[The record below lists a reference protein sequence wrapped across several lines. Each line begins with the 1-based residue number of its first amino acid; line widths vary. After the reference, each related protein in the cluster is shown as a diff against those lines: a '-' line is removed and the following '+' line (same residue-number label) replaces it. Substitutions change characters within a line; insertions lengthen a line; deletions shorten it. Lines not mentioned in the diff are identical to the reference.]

1 MEKIVAYFLFLCSEE
16 LSSFLP
22 RFIKIAI
29 EGGAR
34 DPKRRTDFLNI
45 LFPVYLT
52 IHVGGV
58 SMIFMSARATRS
70 CSGAASSLYEA
81 ANNATIFSAMRGA
94 HYA

>member
-1 MEKIVAYFLFLCSEE
+1 
-16 LSSFLP
+16 
-22 RFIKIAI
+22 
-29 EGGAR
+29 
-34 DPKRRTDFLNI
+34 
-45 LFPVYLT
+45 LT